1 VSVGAIAIVT
11 AAGKGE
17 RFGGGK
23 LIAPLEGEPLLNR
36 TVRSLLDGGAGRV
49 VVVAAPDSRL
59 DGVTLLGDPRVA
71 LVINPD
77 PSRGMF
83 SSIQTGVAAAGLS
96 DSPDRAG
103 DPILVLPG
111 DMPFV
116 KATTVAAVIARAAA
130 NPGKIVSPRHRGSHG
145 HPVAL
150 PGGLRREILDAPP
163 SLTLAMLIESHASER
178 TFVDVDDRGIVR
190 DVDERAD
197 LSTP

>member
-1 VSVGAIAIVT
+1 MSAIAIVT

-23 LIAPLEGEPLLNR
+23 LIAPVDSEPLLNR
-36 TVRSLLDGGAGRV
+36 TLRSLLDGGVSRV

-59 DGVTLLGDPRVA
+59 DGVALLGDPRV
-71 LVINPD
+71 VRVVNPE

-83 SSIQTGVAAAGLS
+83 SSIQTGVSAA
-96 DSPDRAG
+96 DG

-116 KATTVAAVIARAAA
+116 KPTTVATVIAQASAS
-130 NPGKIVSPRHRGSHG
+130 PGKIVSPRHRGTHG

-150 PGGLRREILDAPP
+150 PGRLRHEILGAPP
-163 SLTLAMLIESHASER
+163 SSTLAMLIESHAPER

-190 DVDERAD
+190 DVDERDD
-197 LSTP
+197 LYR